1 MIRLRKTM
9 TEGEV
14 AKIRRL
20 RAQGMPWSDIALRL
34 GRRHESV
41 RAAVD
46 EAYAEVVRAR
56 VARYRAKARAIERTG
71 KAPETVP
78 AVSTKDVDRL
88 MRRLPPDTRSPMQVL
103 LGDPRP
109 GRELMRVDHG

>member
-1 MIRLRKTM
+1 VIRLRKTM

-14 AKIRRL
+14 AEIRRL
-20 RAQGMPWSDIALRL
+20 RALGMPWSDISLRL

-46 EAYAEVVRAR
+46 ETYAEVVRAR

-71 KAPETVP
+71 EAPDPVPTVN
-78 AVSTKDVDRL
+78 AKDVVRL
-88 MRRLPPDTRSPMQVL
+88 ARRLPPDTRSLTQVL

-109 GRELMRVDHG
+109 GRELMEVGRG